1 MTSPEVGEERLEAL
15 LAGAAPAT
23 PAEEELLSLMTELR
37 GEPVGS
43 PAALRARVRALEAA
57 PSWTTRLRAAL
68 TGPNLRRSMLVAAPA
83 CSLALAAGVVIG
95 IGQSPSTAP
104 PAPETTLQSTAT
116 EARSAKPPTTE
127 RRDATPPAAGQDAPA
142 PANTPTPPVAPAP
155 QPDAGPL
162 YGSGA
167 PTAIE
172 AAPSPTVSGDSVT
185 AQGSGARVLPDA
197 GTDDERQA
205 AHAAAVADAL
215 NDAAQ
220 KAERAADR
228 AGVKLGPPEA
238 VAVAPSPQVPECAPA
253 DAPAPAGTPTTA
265 PAPPV
270 APAPTGTCTVAADVS
285 VTYPAQGGGT
295 TTGASP
301 PSP

>member
-1 MTSPEVGEERLEAL
+1 MTSPEVSEERLEAL

-23 PAEEELLSLMTELR
+23 PAEEELVSFMTELR
-37 GEPVGS
+37 GEPVGA
-43 PAALRARVRALEAA
+43 PAGLRARVRALEAA
-57 PSWTTRLRAAL
+57 PSRMARLRAAL
-68 TGPNLRRSMLVAAPA
+68 TGPGLRRSMLIAAPA

-104 PAPETTLQSTAT
+104 PAPETFLGSTTAT
-116 EARSAKPPTTE
+116 EPRANKPPTTE
-127 RRDATPPAAGQDAPA
+127 RREDTPAADGSQDAPG
-142 PANTPTPPVAPAP
+142 PANTPPPATP
-155 QPDAGPL
+155 QPDVGPL

-172 AAPSPTVSGDSVT
+172 AAPPSPSVSGDSVT

-215 NDAAQ
+215 NDAAR

-253 DAPAPAGTPTTA
+253 AAPAPAGTPTTA

-270 APAPTGTCTVAADVS
+270 APAPAGTCTVAADVS

-295 TTGASP
+295 TTSASP